1 MAKIDWHRD
10 VDGYSDEGER
20 AKRAFHREAK
30 ARLKKLASDLGMAP
44 GTYDLRT
51 NLAGPASRGE
61 TTLHGERI
69 YVQVGGLMNQIMFR
83 TCKGRKD
90 YTGGHNNFA
99 NIGQLDHPS
108 ALAFLV
114 KGIMV

>member
-20 AKRAFHREAK
+20 ANRAFHREAK
-30 ARLKKLASDLGMAP
+30 ARLKKLAADLGLAP

-90 YTGGHNNFA
+90 YTGGHNNFTA
-99 NIGQLDHPS
+99 VTALDEPS
-108 ALAFLV
+108 RLAAMV
-114 KGIMV
+114 ARIMG